1 MAHNRNQRAVG
12 PVTIAGALT
21 AAALLLAVAAVHRR
35 HERWGFAFTGLAA
48 VGIVATLFTGLYP
61 RVVVSHPNFAN
72 SLTLTNAATGHY
84 ALKVITIVAAIFVP
98 LILVY
103 QGWTYYVFRKRL
115 AGEPV
120 GSPLAGSAGPGQ
132 AHDS

>member
-1 MAHNRNQRAVG
+1 M
-12 PVTIAGALT
+12 L
-21 AAALLLAVAAVHRR
+21 
-35 HERWGFAFTGLAA
+35 
-48 VGIVATLFTGLYP
+48 
-61 RVVVSHPNFAN
+61 VSHPNFAN

-120 GSPLAGSAGPGQ
+120 ASPLAGSAGPGQ